1 MRTGMENMVFALTS
15 GQETT
20 AQATA
25 DLNQLESDFMFMKG
39 LGVDEMMMPR
49 HNRERFMGFLTWCFL
64 EAHRGASM
72 ISLCVVAT
80 HAGDLW
86 SLEARRLHPGSGRA
100 APL

>member
-20 AQATA
+20 AKATA

-64 EAHRGASM
+64 EAHRGQSM
-72 ISLCVVAT
+72 TSLWRHMPVIFGA
-80 HAGDLW
+80 
-86 SLEARRLHPGSGRA
+86 
-100 APL
+100 